1 MKKTLIILIMVLSSI
16 GYGAWDNTKPSDSGT
31 WNTAA
36 GYIRANWD
44 ALEAIL
50 GTDLST
56 FDVNIITVDTAHVG
70 AFDVNT
76 IDANAA
82 DITTLTAT
90 NATIS
95 GVITAGAEIV
105 MSTFGTIYNNTTDG
119 NDTGGMTIQG
129 GGNNNTQRG
138 GSIYCFGNEHAIYP
152 GRIVLVPGFSS
163 GTVNASIDAFAHK
176 IINVVD
182 PGAMQDA
189 ATKNYV
195 DTTAVIGNY
204 GNVTTITTQIE
215 TTETDEVAAT
225 LAATNIFVV
234 ATCSATT
241 DDRAVFKGKTCT
253 TSGGTFIFRAAMSVY
268 GYSNDLTGDS
278 FSMFVKKGEYWKIT
292 RECHSSSTY
301 GNATTRTYCTI
312 AIGN

>member
-76 IDANAA
+76 IDANTA
-82 DITTLTAT
+82 DITTLTST
-90 NATIS
+90 TLTSTSLKLNNIDVNTIGFNAS
-95 GVITAGAEIV
+95 GTFYCNTADSAD
-105 MSTFGTIYNNTTDG
+105 NA
-119 NDTGGMTIQG
+119 
-129 GGNNNTQRG
+129 
-138 GSIYCFGNEHAIYP
+138 SIYMIGSSSTGVTRGASIVVFGNEHSTYP
-152 GRIVLVPGFSS
+152 GQVMFSPGYLTGTTDANINATTHRIM
-163 GTVNASIDAFAHK
+163 
-176 IINVVD
+176 NVVD
-182 PGAMQDA
+182 PSAMQDA

-195 DTTAVIGNY
+195 DTKTGTAGTVSPAAYTGTAESVTFANGLIIKMGY
-204 GNVTTITTQIE
+204 KVTT
-215 TTETDEVAAT
+215 A
-225 LAATNIFVV
+225 
-234 ATCSATT
+234 
-241 DDRAVFKGKTCT
+241 
-253 TSGGTFIFRAAMSVY
+253 
-268 GYSNDLTGDS
+268 LTGTVTFGTAFPNNIVS
-278 FSMFVKKGEYWKIT
+278 VVITERGSASHYEASIISAQSVSTFSW
-292 RECHSSSTY
+292 
-301 GNATTRTYCTI
+301 TTTAMTSKTGFNWI

>member
-16 GYGAWDNTKPSDSGT
+16 GYGAWDNTKPADSGT

-95 GVITAGAEIV
+95 GVITAGATIV
-105 MSTFGTIYNNTTDG
+105 MSTSGIIYNNTTDG

-129 GGNNNTQRG
+129 GGNASISRG
-138 GSIYCFGNEHAIYP
+138 AAIYCFGNEHATYP
-152 GRIVLVPGFSS
+152 GRIILLPGYSS
-163 GTVNASIDAFAHK
+163 GTVDASIDASAHK
-176 IINVVD
+176 IMNVVD
-182 PGAMQDA
+182 PCGMQDA

-195 DTTAVIGNY
+195 DTKTGTGTASPTAVVAG
-204 GNVTTITTQIE
+204 TKSITFATGLIIKFGSKSIAAN
-215 TTETDEVAAT
+215 TTENYDYGDNGNLNFPTGV
-225 LAATNIFVV
+225 LW
-234 ATCSATT
+234 ATT
-241 DDRAVFKGKTCT
+241 NYQ
-253 TSGGTFIFRAAMSVY
+253 TSQKDITNPSGWDTATVY
-268 GYSNDLTGDS
+268 GLNLTNGDDQTQTVY
-278 FSMFVKKGEYWKIT
+278 FMVWGY
-292 RECHSSSTY
+292 
-301 GNATTRTYCTI
+301 
-312 AIGN
+312 

>member
-16 GYGAWDNTKPSDSGT
+16 GYGAWDNTKPADSGT

-44 ALEAIL
+44 ALEAIF

-105 MSTFGTIYNNTTDG
+105 MSTSGIIYNNTTDG

-129 GGNNNTQRG
+129 GGNNNTSRG
-138 GSIYCFGNEHAIYP
+138 GSIYCFGNEHSIYP

-163 GTVNASIDAFAHK
+163 GTVDANIDAFAHK

-195 DTTAVIGNY
+195 DTKTGTAGTVSPAAYTGTAESVTFANGLIIKMGY
-204 GNVTTITTQIE
+204 KVTT
-215 TTETDEVAAT
+215 A
-225 LAATNIFVV
+225 
-234 ATCSATT
+234 
-241 DDRAVFKGKTCT
+241 
-253 TSGGTFIFRAAMSVY
+253 
-268 GYSNDLTGDS
+268 LTGTVTFGTAFPNNIVS
-278 FSMFVKKGEYWKIT
+278 VVITERGSASHYEASIISAQSVSTFSW
-292 RECHSSSTY
+292 
-301 GNATTRTYCTI
+301 TTTAMTSKTGFNWI